1 MGRRSKGYGSRLDR
15 NFGLPPIDRPITR
28 KAYGLYPSGGKGLGE
43 YGSIAFPTVVEAYN
57 RESDYKRWK
66 LGQEYYF
73 GLGRSWGDYEIR
85 ALVRFLNNNPLATDE
100 LDEAGSKEITTI
112 FPSSSSPEKAWY
124 VGTRTRGSFLLP
136 SAIQAA
142 NITLNTSDPDPANHT
157 LVYDVSGMYNA
168 EQIGIYNVCIG
179 DQFEDSAQGPNY
191 PDDLVERDVGS
202 VALTLISVNAAS
214 GTLVFDLST
223 PHVRVQRNG
232 RVYWSRAEYDPA
244 APLSWKADGTRHL
257 CSSFSFFCCCPDHLG
272 GALANLDQPGVSR
285 ANHDVFPLPNA
296 NRTVVSAWERE
307 GAGYYRQWRSLSP
320 RRDQRRECKHI
331 HAVRWSCGVPWLEPD
346 DYPTSEDRDWLEL
359 AGEVERGFR
368 ADEVMEYFRKR
379 RVSWDRFIMTMAESV
394 GLTLFPGGD
403 VRDAVR
409 PSALPLLWNDGT
421 EPLAI
426 WCRTN
431 DWWLERGTQTLRV
444 FNAST
449 GSFQST
455 ITKSGVEYPI
465 LSFMDPG
472 EPGAPVAVP

>member
-1 MGRRSKGYGSRLDR
+1 
-15 NFGLPPIDRPITR
+15 
-28 KAYGLYPSGGKGLGE
+28 
-43 YGSIAFPTVVEAYN
+43 
-57 RESDYKRWK
+57 
-66 LGQEYYF
+66 
-73 GLGRSWGDYEIR
+73 
-85 ALVRFLNNNPLATDE
+85 
-100 LDEAGSKEITTI
+100 
-112 FPSSSSPEKAWY
+112 
-124 VGTRTRGSFLLP
+124 
-136 SAIQAA
+136 
-142 NITLNTSDPDPANHT
+142 
-157 LVYDVSGMYNA
+157 
-168 EQIGIYNVCIG
+168 
-179 DQFEDSAQGPNY
+179 
-191 PDDLVERDVGS
+191 
-202 VALTLISVNAAS
+202 
-214 GTLVFDLST
+214 
-223 PHVRVQRNG
+223 
-232 RVYWSRAEYDPA
+232 
-244 APLSWKADGTRHL
+244 
-257 CSSFSFFCCCPDHLG
+257 
-272 GALANLDQPGVSR
+272 
-285 ANHDVFPLPNA
+285 
-296 NRTVVSAWERE
+296 
-307 GAGYYRQWRSLSP
+307 
-320 RRDQRRECKHI
+320 
-331 HAVRWSCGVPWLEPD
+331 VPWLEPD